1 MQDGVR
7 EEDVNFT
14 EVEHALSGLIRAEKL
29 VLAMD
34 YNVSLRW

>member
-29 VLAMD
+29 VLGISPR
-34 YNVSLRW
+34 VSLRW